1 MNEQM
6 IQKQDEFEID
16 LKRLFDALL
25 AKAWLIAVVAVVS
38 AILTFVGTKLLITPL
53 YESSAMFYVN
63 NNNISVGNTS
73 VSISSSDI
81 TASKSLV
88 DSYIVI
94 LNSRSCLNDVIDYAG
109 VSYSYND
116 LKDMLSASAVNDTEI
131 FKVVVTSPDP
141 KEAEVIANAIAEI
154 LPKRISSI
162 VEGTSAKIVDYAIV
176 ASEPSSPS
184 VLKNTMLGFVIGFM
198 AIAVFI
204 ILREIFD
211 ITIRNEEDVTQTVNY
226 PILAAVPDMMAT
238 TKGGYYYRGEEQKGA
253 VGKASA
259 VLRRLRCWW
268 EARSVLVLRR
278 HTSCCVPS
286 CSFPLQTTAIAM

>member
-38 AILTFVGTKLLITPL
+38 AILTFAGTKLLITPL

-131 FKVVVTSPDP
+131 FNKPAGFTGSRKHSDPFKFIVFCTVVS
-141 KEAEVIANAIAEI
+141 
-154 LPKRISSI
+154 
-162 VEGTSAKIVDYAIV
+162 
-176 ASEPSSPS
+176 
-184 VLKNTMLGFVIGFM
+184 
-198 AIAVFI
+198 AVFNVIPNAVKSGNKI
-204 ILREIFD
+204 ITDIFK
-211 ITIRNEEDVTQTVNY
+211 IGNY
-226 PILAAVPDMMAT
+226 I
-238 TKGGYYYRGEEQKGA
+238 
-253 VGKASA
+253 
-259 VLRRLRCWW
+259 
-268 EARSVLVLRR
+268 
-278 HTSCCVPS
+278 
-286 CSFPLQTTAIAM
+286 I